1 MNKPNVKMVRVDE
14 RLIHGQGQ
22 LWIKSLGVNLVICAN
37 DKVAEGSL
45 QQTLMK
51 TVVPKGTNV
60 RFWTIEHTA
69 KIIWKAAPNQT
80 IFVVV
85 GSLTDAL
92 ELCKLGFPMDQL
104 NIGNIH
110 ASDGK
115 EKISQFIY
123 LGKEDKNA
131 LYELR
136 ETYNVIFNTKTSPLS
151 NDGSQHLDMLMKKIN
166 N

>member
-1 MNKPNVKMVRVDE
+1 MQKPNVKMVRVDE

-37 DKVAEGSL
+37 EKAAEDSL

-51 TVVPKGTNV
+51 TVVPKETNI
-60 RFWTIEHTA
+60 RFWTIERTA
-69 KIIWKAAPNQT
+69 KVIWKAAPSQT

-85 GSLTDAL
+85 GNLHDAL
-92 ELCKLGFPMDQL
+92 ELCKLGFPMEQL

-110 ASDGK
+110 ADEGK

-123 LGKEDKNA
+123 LGKEDKQA
-131 LYELR
+131 LCLMRDNYGV
-136 ETYNVIFNTKTSPLS
+136 TFNTKTSPLS
-151 NDGSQHLDMLMKKIN
+151 NDGSQYLDVLMEKISN
-166 N
+166 